1 MIRSEQAG
9 LLSGEGSS
17 GIAGR
22 RVVMTADAV
31 GGVWTYAL
39 DLARGLGERGARTT
53 LAVLGPAPS
62 PEERDAATIIPG
74 LDLVETGLPLDWTA
88 ESPAEIF
95 HAGAV
100 IADLARETAADLV
113 HLNSPALAA
122 EARFDAPVV
131 GVCHS
136 CVATW
141 WAAMRGTPLPGDFAW
156 RTDLVARGYAACDA
170 LIAPTAAFAAAT
182 AEAYGIPGPITVHNG
197 RRPRSQGAASVLSQ
211 SEDGACRAPD
221 SVFVF
226 TAGRLWDE
234 GKNVALLDRAAARL
248 PVPVL
253 AAGPTEGPNG
263 ARIAFGH
270 VRPIGRLTPADIAQ
284 HLAAK
289 PVFVSPARY
298 EPFGLAVL
306 EAAQAGCALVL
317 SDIPTFRELWEGA
330 ALFVAPDEDAAL
342 AAAVDSLIADP
353 PLRDSLA
360 EAARERARHYS
371 ADSMVEGT
379 AAVYRDALG
388 QSARRAHVLSESLAS

>member
-9 LLSGEGSS
+9 LLSGPGSG
-17 GIAGR
+17 GIAGGR
-22 RVVMTADAV
+22 ILMTADAV

-62 PEERDAATIIPG
+62 PEQHDAATTIPG
-74 LDLVETGLPLDWTA
+74 LELVATGLPLDWTA
-88 ESPAEIF
+88 ESAAEIF
-95 HAGAV
+95 QAGEAV
-100 IADLARETAADLV
+100 ADLARGISANLV

-122 EARFDAPVV
+122 LSRFDVPVV

-136 CVATW
+136 CLATW
-141 WAAMRGTPLPGDFAW
+141 WAAMRGTPLPADFAW

-170 LIAPTAAFAAAT
+170 LIAPTAAFAATT
-182 AEAYGIPGPITVHNG
+182 AEVYSIRAPEVVHNG
-197 RRPRSQGAASVLSQ
+197 RRFTPSPGKREEEATS
-211 SEDGACRAPD
+211 RALHKG
-221 SVFVF
+221 FVF

-234 GKNVALLDRAAARL
+234 GKNIALLDRAAARL
-248 PVPVL
+248 SVPVL

-263 ARIAFGH
+263 AAIALSRIQPL
-270 VRPIGRLTPADIAQ
+270 RRLTPMDVAR

-317 SDIPTFRELWEGA
+317 ADIPTFRELWEGA
-330 ALFVAPDEDAAL
+330 ALFVPPEDEAGFTAAL
-342 AAAVDSLIADP
+342 QSVTSDQA
-353 PLRDSLA
+353 LRRKLGTTAS
-360 EAARERARHYS
+360 ERAGRYS
-371 ADSMVEGT
+371 VDSMVEGVI
-379 AAVYRDALG
+379 AIYRDVL
-388 QSARRAHVLSESLAS
+388 ARPAGRPPAVLSESLAL